1 MANSIPSKGPFTPSP
16 EQSSHSKQQ
25 SSSEQR
31 RSPYQE
37 NMNAPSRRASMASV
51 RTASST
57 PSPAIEQ
64 EQLTIVSINLL
75 IRGRRVAQTTVPNSW
90 LNNPGNRPFR
100 EILIE
105 SKAVNG
111 NTDNRCWMR
120 AAWANILL
128 GTTNI
133 TSTLQNTAI
142 YEAGELQDQDINQI
156 QNVCDAYRNSRN
168 LSAIVTPEGRLQHE
182 EAFERITIPLLRS
195 KINTIPN
202 QPLAL
207 ANLKSRLRA
216 NLQEI
221 TQYGMGSEDMVALLH
236 VIFAMPFKQVSHAPD
251 NGYLLSLSLTNSAQ
265 QDAFQLGNI
274 RAQQLQP
281 YLNTPVLK
289 LTRNHYTLLL
299 PQLPARHP
307 TQQINTPPA
316 RPETPEPKQ
325 PIAKAQ
331 EDEDQYNKKNSFSA
345 ISEQGHGYFKQLET
359 ARQKHL
365 IYLSGTGHGWA
376 RATWFSILLSKTPE
390 TLKTNLTNCFGHLK
404 VLDNEI
410 EELYQYAVGLNS
422 SRFPA
427 SYLEVE
433 IQRSQSLLRTND
445 TQNGRSLT
453 PGIDSH
459 IVKNSRN
466 SWNFTASGPERFL
479 FPKAIEEA
487 TQKIGMFILLHSIN
501 CQLAEEN
508 ISNDDRNL
516 LINLRQKLANKGDHL
531 EHSEIHWPIQFLQG
545 FFALPTMLIEKNK
558 NPDLTHALFNH
569 HLRITNDGESM
580 DVNRVQTETQ
590 HQHLIFISNHNL
602 NTNRERMDFHLGLT
616 LQPHHD
622 SQVIQPLVEPEN
634 QIIADSPID
643 RLPPQGLYVP
653 EYIPNPQDY
662 LDDYEKQ
669 LVSAGAVEAID
680 ELKLIKPMAPELSP
694 SMFNINK
701 FYINKETMPKILIG
715 ISSGFKYDNK
725 FYEPQTFLVI
735 AEKGRL
741 TRAFGVIH
749 HNHTPGKITKATPA
763 GRFYSPILFDNGTP
777 VPMLKN
783 NRSAGFNSESNAE
796 MYFKANYTEKDKSN
810 NTTTKKNEHLQF
822 FNLPL
827 QPEEISELVSL
838 INNEVQ
844 ILFNTDQQVINN
856 AGRIGDQRY
865 MAASMYKAGLSNAQ
879 LKAIKNAPSGNDYD
893 IIDKL
898 IELATQKT
906 NPQRLPDFSQMVS
919 TIYTFRMSQRLSFN
933 SDSKVNQLLNDKSAM
948 TLELMK
954 LYNVWAEGFDESN
967 ISNILH
973 SPMILLSHL
982 MKEDFWQLVLVGKNG
997 GSNVVSS
1004 TTLLDRRN
1012 SEGKT
1017 LENKLDEFIQEIK
1030 PYFMQMKQNNIMLS
1044 TFSELSDDLAHLWQ
1058 PVAELKPTLSIYPEG
1073 HEPKVEHVQG
1083 RKLIDYRQFEQQ
1095 SITASPT
1102 NQITLPRTDGIVK
1115 ALANIQNNLASLRYH
1130 VLVEHIPTYVQARSE
1145 INQIV
1150 KAMSKHVEQNRPG
1163 VKEARKEFGGVD
1175 LAVDQP
1181 AKYSSTSKQDLKMQ
1195 SLKNLANN
1203 AQNMQSIGQ
1212 TGVSDTYARHLSENR
1227 NIFREEHA
1235 LYKLNTAGLDEY
1247 DQQNRI
1253 IPNIWANS
1261 LVKGILTVLDP
1272 NNLVV
1277 INKDEQTQ
1285 AQKSLIQHLA
1295 NDEHLNAFHTTLLSR
1310 FKIKGILKPRS
1321 FQFHMTMHE
1330 QDMYA
1335 RFEEILDAFER
1346 YASLIAQSTAHFA
1359 QRTNSADTLQA
1370 IERALQNVG
1379 NALEVQNAHKDTANL
1394 AQGYRATL
1402 GITFLDNTEYLKIFK
1417 ETDGLEALRLKWSHL
1432 DWDLLDWNDT
1442 MEHNL
1447 KVIKQDVVKK
1457 LDVPDDIA
1465 PILYRYIEQAL
1476 NLRVEGHS
1484 QEPAQE
1490 FEMRNGKSVQT
1501 KGMLTLAT
1509 TNLPNRKGKNEG
1521 RVQWSEITKLGK
1533 QPIENDDL
1541 KDKNLAYQRTMR
1553 DGLDKMQ
1560 NSRAR
1565 LEKANAK
1572 KNQQTEEQRI
1582 YEAQLDAIEA
1592 IAIPER
1598 PKGTLRITNNT
1609 TAE

>member
-1 MANSIPSKGPFTPSP
+1 
-16 EQSSHSKQQ
+16 
-25 SSSEQR
+25 
-31 RSPYQE
+31 
-37 NMNAPSRRASMASV
+37 
-51 RTASST
+51 
-57 PSPAIEQ
+57 
-64 EQLTIVSINLL
+64 
-75 IRGRRVAQTTVPNSW
+75 
-90 LNNPGNRPFR
+90 
-100 EILIE
+100 
-105 SKAVNG
+105 
-111 NTDNRCWMR
+111 
-120 AAWANILL
+120 
-128 GTTNI
+128 
-133 TSTLQNTAI
+133 
-142 YEAGELQDQDINQI
+142 
-156 QNVCDAYRNSRN
+156 
-168 LSAIVTPEGRLQHE
+168 
-182 EAFERITIPLLRS
+182 
-195 KINTIPN
+195 
-202 QPLAL
+202 
-207 ANLKSRLRA
+207 
-216 NLQEI
+216 
-221 TQYGMGSEDMVALLH
+221 MGSEDMVALLH

-299 PQLPARHP
+299 PQLPARRP

-316 RPETPEPKQ
+316 RPETPQPKQ

-331 EDEDQYNKKNSFSA
+331 EDADQYNKKNSFSA

-680 ELKLIKPMAPELSP
+680 ELKLLKPMAPELSP

-1030 PYFMQMKQNNIMLS
+1030 PYFKQMKQNNIMLS

-1102 NQITLPRTDGIVK
+1102 NQPTLPRTDGIVK

-1163 VKEARKEFGGVD
+1163 VKEAHKEFGGVD

-1227 NIFREEHA
+1227 GVLREEHA
-1235 LYKLNTAGLDEY
+1235 LYKLHTAGLDEY
-1247 DQQNRI
+1247 DQQNHI

-1261 LVKGILTVLDP
+1261 LVKGILTELKP
-1272 NNLVV
+1272 NNLIVV
-1277 INKDEQTQ
+1277 DKNQRKEQI
-1285 AQKSLIQHLA
+1285 ALKQHLA
-1295 NDEHLNAFHTTLLSR
+1295 NDQHLNAFYTTLFNRSDS
-1310 FKIKGILKPRS
+1310 KGILKPRS
-1321 FQFHMTMHE
+1321 FQFHLTMHE
-1330 QDMYA
+1330 QEMYA

-1346 YASLIAQSTAHFA
+1346 YASLIAQSTARFA
-1359 QRTNSADTLQA
+1359 QDTNSNN
-1370 IERALQNVG
+1370 ALQGIEMALQKVAQ
-1379 NALEVQNAHKDTANL
+1379 ALEVQNAHKDTANL
-1394 AQGYRATL
+1394 AQGYRDTL
-1402 GITFLDNTEYLKIFK
+1402 GTTFISNTEYMQYKTVNAWDAVK
-1417 ETDGLEALRLKWSHL
+1417 LKWNHI
-1432 DWDLLDWNDT
+1432 DWNLLAWSDT
-1442 MEHNL
+1442 MEHNF
-1447 KVIKQDVVKK
+1447 KVVNQKQVKK
-1457 LDVPDDIA
+1457 LDVPEDIA
-1465 PILYRYIEQAL
+1465 PALYGFMEKSL
-1476 NLRVEGHS
+1476 NTRVEGFS
-1484 QEPAQE
+1484 TASNQE
-1490 FEMRNGKSVQT
+1490 FEMRNGHAVKT
-1501 KGMLTLAT
+1501 KDMLTLAT
-1509 TNLPNRKGKNEG
+1509 TDLPSHTGNDELRLS
-1521 RVQWSEITKLGK
+1521 WSEIKELRQ
-1533 QPIENDDL
+1533 QPIKTKTL
-1541 KDKNLAYQRTMR
+1541 KDKNLAYTRSMR
-1553 DGLDKMQ
+1553 DGL
-1560 NSRAR
+1560 
-1565 LEKANAK
+1565 
-1572 KNQQTEEQRI
+1572 NQMRNRQELIEQAQLHKRQ
-1582 YEAQLDAIEA
+1582 YAEAQQQYKAQLDAIEA
-1592 IAIPER
+1592 SAMPAR
-1598 PKGTLRITNNT
+1598 PKGTLRVTNNT